1 VEREEPEEGGMIKVL
16 VAADGTIELRIDTR
30 GARVLA
36 GALIRSCPDGE
47 QTVDI
52 DPKVRVVV
60 EKS

>member
-1 VEREEPEEGGMIKVL
+1 MIKVQVL
-16 VAADGTIELRIDTR
+16 PDGTIELRIDTR